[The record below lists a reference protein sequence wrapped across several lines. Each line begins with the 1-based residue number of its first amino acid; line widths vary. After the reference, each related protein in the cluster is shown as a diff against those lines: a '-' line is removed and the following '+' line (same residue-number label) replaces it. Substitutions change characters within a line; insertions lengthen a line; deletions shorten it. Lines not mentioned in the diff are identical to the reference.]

1 MPLWN
6 LKYDKSYIMRK
17 GEYIFKF
24 DYDKLL
30 LGIRKTCA
38 MRSSFY
44 CHYEL
49 HKIAIKILLHC
60 LILQIF
66 PFKN

>member
-1 MPLWN
+1 MKNNILCEKLN
-6 LKYDKSYIMRK
+6 IYIIK
-17 GEYIFKF
+17 L

>member
-1 MPLWN
+1 MPKN
-6 LKYDKSYIMRK
+6 
-17 GEYIFKF
+17 EYIFKF

-30 LGIRKTCA
+30 LEIRKTCA
-38 MRSSFY
+38 MRSPFY